1 MDKNLEPHWYEV
13 LIVTM
18 ISTILSLITLIVLM
32 YYIRR
37 RYILYQ
43 DIRRFPSHLLIFQ
56 SYQNHL
62 KNLKIKV
69 LISNFV
75 LLILFLELINN
86 VSYDIGS
93 ILELLRKVISF
104 PYLTER
110 KILLINTCLR
120 MTFVPLLTL
129 FMVVLWLVYR
139 KYEYRNTI
147 RRWVWYIILRF
158 ISISVLT
165 TLVLRGY
172 ILELIY
178 LKGFVF
184 PFLHIF
190 DYLQFIYYSRRFY
203 LHLKSRENEIRLFYF
218 DKQAYLESKFWRKH
232 FKVATIFVVIAL
244 FFFTF
249 GFSLH
254 HIIPAIRRTTIH
266 VINPN
271 TQLTKITKDLLYPF
285 LSIHSPLIILYNI
298 LFCLNYLYIVFIM
311 VYNFAK
317 NRVKQANINDSI
329 KPLIKKYHDTV
340 YNRGYINYV

>member
-1 MDKNLEPHWYEV
+1 MDEHLEPHQYEV
-13 LIVTM
+13 FIVTM

-93 ILELLRKVISF
+93 FLELLRKFISF
-104 PYLTER
+104 PYPDEHR
-110 KILLINTCLR
+110 ILSINSCLR
-120 MTFVPLLTL
+120 ITFVPLLTL
-129 FMVVLWLVYR
+129 FMIVLWLVYR
-139 KYEYRNTI
+139 KYEYHYTI

-165 TLVLRGY
+165 TWTMRGY
-172 ILELIY
+172 NHELIY
-178 LKGFVF
+178 LRGFVF

-232 FKVATIFVVIAL
+232 FKVATIFVVVAL

-254 HIIPAIRRTTIH
+254 HIIPVINRTIH

-271 TQLTKITKDLLYPF
+271 INVTKISKDLLYP
-285 LSIHSPLIILYNI
+285 LISIHSPLIILYNI
-298 LFCLNYLYIVFIM
+298 FFSLNYLYIVFIM

-317 NRVKQANINDSI
+317 NRVKKANINDSI
-329 KPLIKKYHDTV
+329 KPLINKYHNSI
-340 YNRGYINYV
+340 YNRGYNNYV

>member
-1 MDKNLEPHWYEV
+1 MEKNLETNQYEMF
-13 LIVTM
+13 IVTI
-18 ISTILSLITLIVLM
+18 ISTILSLTTLIVLI

-37 RYILYQ
+37 RYLLYQ
-43 DIRRFPSHLLIFQ
+43 DIQRFPSHLLIFQ

-62 KNLKIKV
+62 KNLRIKV

-75 LLILFLELINN
+75 LLIIFLELINN
-86 VSYDIGS
+86 ISYDVGS
-93 ILELLRKVISF
+93 FLQLLRQFISF
-104 PYLTER
+104 KNKYVHR
-110 KILLINTCLR
+110 AMVINCSLK

-129 FMVVLWLVYR
+129 FMVILWLVYR
-139 KYEYRNTI
+139 KYEYHYTL

-165 TLVLRGY
+165 TVRIKGNNFGFVC
-172 ILELIY
+172 
-178 LKGFVF
+178 LKGIVF

-232 FKVATIFVVIAL
+232 FMIATIFVVVAL

-254 HIIPAIRRTTIH
+254 HIIPSIRHTIR

-271 TQLTKITKDLLYPF
+271 IKLSGISSDWLYPF
-285 LSIHSPLIILYNI
+285 LSIHSPFIILYNI
-298 LFCLNYLYIVFIM
+298 IFCLNYLYIVFIM
-311 VYNFAK
+311 VYNFTN
-317 NRVKQANINDSI
+317 NRVKQANINDNI
-329 KPLIKKYHDTV
+329 KPLIKKYHDSI
-340 YNRGYINYV
+340 YSRGYINYV

>member
-1 MDKNLEPHWYEV
+1 MEKNLEPHQYEV
-13 LIVTM
+13 FIVTI
-18 ISTILSLITLIVLM
+18 ISTILSLTTLIVLI
-32 YYIRR
+32 YYMKR
-37 RYILYQ
+37 RYLLYQ
-43 DIRRFPSHLLIFQ
+43 DIQRFPSHLLIFQ

-62 KNLKIKV
+62 KNLRIKV

-75 LLILFLELINN
+75 LLIIFLELINN
-86 VSYDIGS
+86 ISYDVGS
-93 ILELLRKVISF
+93 FLELLRKFISF
-104 PYLTER
+104 PYISEHR
-110 KILLINTCLR
+110 ILMINSSLR

-129 FMVVLWLVYR
+129 FMVILWLVYR
-139 KYEYRNTI
+139 KYEYHYTL
-147 RRWVWYIILRF
+147 RRWVWYIILRI

-165 TLVLRGY
+165 TVRIKGHNDELVC
-172 ILELIY
+172 
-178 LKGFVF
+178 LKGIVF

-232 FKVATIFVVIAL
+232 FMIATIFVVVAL

-254 HIIPAIRRTTIH
+254 HIIPSIRHTIR

-271 TQLTKITKDLLYPF
+271 IIQSRISKDWLYPL
-285 LSIHSPLIILYNI
+285 LSTHSPFIILYNI
-298 LFCLNYLYIVFIM
+298 IFCLNYLYIVFIM
-311 VYNFAK
+311 VYNFTK

-329 KPLIKKYHDTV
+329 KPLIKKYHDSI
-340 YNRGYINYV
+340 YSRGYINYV